1 MLEVIRE
8 YAHVMSEQRKLKET
22 GYAAIS
28 YVDHYSDGRKVEGSE
43 DFSLERYRSQ
53 VVQRAVYLPTGKL
66 NKGGKQ
72 IWDFAGT
79 VRAKNATN
87 CGKIAR
93 LVFPGQQVSI
103 RQH

>member
-1 MLEVIRE
+1 MIEIIRE
-8 YAHVMSEQRKLKET
+8 YAHVMSEQRKLREA

-28 YVDHYSDGRKVEGSE
+28 YIDHYSDGRKVNGSE

-53 VVQRAVYLPTGKL
+53 VVERAVYLPTGKL
-66 NKGGKQ
+66 NRGGKQ

-79 VRAKNATN
+79 VRARNAVN

-93 LVFPGQQVSI
+93 LVFPDQQVSI
-103 RQH
+103 RQY